1 MLFTI
6 ASITIN
12 NVRITLTEEVKDL
25 YTENCK
31 TLIKEIEND
40 SKKWKDIPSS

>member
-31 TLIKEIEND
+31 TLTKQIEEDTN
-40 SKKWKDIPSS
+40 K

>member
-1 MLFTI
+1 MPFRI

-12 NVRITLTEEVKDL
+12 YIRITLTEEVKDL

-31 TLIKEIEND
+31 ALMKQIEEDTN
-40 SKKWKDIPSS
+40 K

>member
-25 YTENCK
+25 YTENCMTK
-31 TLIKEIEND
+31 QIEEDTN
-40 SKKWKDIPSS
+40 K